1 MDVPP
6 VFILLSAVVG
16 LFLLSQ
22 VHMTKVVSVGPQL
35 SDTNSTPVDS
45 ARADIESRFLSA
57 VNETTRELGDTGVA
71 DVTDAIETETSV
83 TDKATHDHA
92 LTDSTAASN
101 ASGVLPGGHQN
112 TPDYLALSPDAEE
125 YRVSL
130 RDCLENKST
139 IYGTEGLVLGLGG
152 SNDSFR
158 LSSGVE
164 ATCKWR
170 IVVPKGRHVILAA
183 DVLGPQGP
191 CVSSIQLRIYL
202 PVPFPWWYEMACVNR
217 VSRSPIFLMR
227 SNTVEFSMVNRS
239 SLGTGFETGLR
250 RLMATEVQAAFPHF
264 RVLFTSTA
272 ESLWIKMTSVFT
284 SPISGFITSPG
295 FDVTRPCVPNL
306 DASYNLSV
314 PGEHVVMVSF
324 PYLDLDD
331 VFNRRDFVQLTV
343 VNPNGTLGELYNLT
357 EANYISPLYVF
368 HSAAIVIRFVS
379 GRSQVWPSKGMNLSF
394 SFHPV
399 AAAPQRLGSGLW
411 DCSVP
416 DYYASFKQHVH
427 CDLQPDCQGG
437 EDEGGHCPFSSPDC
451 RGSVDA
457 GGKCFLSVDSNVHL
471 SWEAAQTECHRRGGD
486 LAMMKT
492 PGEWEAFWKLYDYG
506 RNWKCAYIGLRLN
519 HTSLTRMY
527 RKTWSWLDT
536 TTAFDVSVTRLEKLS
551 VTSSLRHSV
560 VMVRGI
566 LSLAAFAPVHTPCS
580 RFICQLGSNDSGRR
594 QLTDFFQSSGD
605 TSSSVV
611 QSKGLQL
618 VRCPA
623 GHFTRTFLRCHAKSR
638 CGVLEMQSRCPLTR
652 AETSLSQGSSS
663 TSSSSVID
671 EESVAMFECENQR
684 TTLPYTLVCDFIH
697 DCSDGSDEKFC
708 EHEECLTFRCKN
720 GQCLS
725 DTQRC
730 DDVMDC
736 WDENDE
742 ASCQNTYRSN
752 DVYDFIYHDKVRAP
766 STITFTSRGR
776 YEQTPLSSAE
786 DCPDTYFRCPSSIHC
801 LPVYLRC
808 NGKVD
813 CPRREDEMGCDDYTC
828 PGFYRCRGSS
838 ACVHVDQLCDGV
850 AQCPWRD
857 DELLCEATCPQHC
870 RCQGLAFVCHQPFQA
885 DGFPQVRYLDASGS
899 GMTLA
904 DLADNRYLVYVTL
917 ASSGL
922 LNIARITLP
931 NLWHL
936 DLSKNAIDRISMDVF
951 LSLKQLRTLN
961 LMGNPLTLLTA
972 VNSYERQL
980 QLRLVDLSHTQMP
993 VLSGDPF
1000 KSFFSLQSINIS
1012 FSKVHTIAEEGFQ
1025 SAPALNQL
1033 DLRGNSIK
1041 RYPPNVFKHLANIQ
1055 YIYADDY
1062 KLCCPGMLPEGYE
1075 TDFCFSPQNEI
1086 SSCKDLLRS
1095 DLYRAF
1101 LWFMCTAS
1109 IAGNVGCFFF
1119 RNLVLQSQL
1128 ASGFGVFVSN
1138 LSVADCLMGVYLV
1151 FIGAA
1156 DHTYRGSYYRY
1167 EDVWT
1172 ASVPCRV
1179 SGFLSLLS
1187 SEVSAITIC
1196 LITLD
1201 RFIVLRFPFST
1212 LRFEKQSA
1220 AAACLLTWLL
1230 GISLAAVPLLV
1241 PHWRFY
1247 SQAGICI
1254 PLPVTRQDFAGR
1266 DYSFGVIIVFNFLL
1280 FLVIAAGQMFI
1291 FHSVRINTMAVNT
1304 TKKLQDLT
1312 VARRLITV
1320 AVSDFLCWF
1329 PIGVLGILA
1338 AAGIPVPG
1346 EVNVAIAIFVL
1357 PLNSALNPFIYTF
1370 NILMERQRKEK
1381 EARVLKWLEVTTER
1395 STAARGTALSPA
1407 SENTSAQD
1415 PVGDTKQEVLQCLH
1429 SALDCQLVSSQDVRG
1444 FLLSL
1449 QENAD

>member
-1 MDVPP
+1 
-6 VFILLSAVVG
+6 
-16 LFLLSQ
+16 
-22 VHMTKVVSVGPQL
+22 
-35 SDTNSTPVDS
+35 
-45 ARADIESRFLSA
+45 
-57 VNETTRELGDTGVA
+57 
-71 DVTDAIETETSV
+71 
-83 TDKATHDHA
+83 
-92 LTDSTAASN
+92 
-101 ASGVLPGGHQN
+101 
-112 TPDYLALSPDAEE
+112 
-125 YRVSL
+125 
-130 RDCLENKST
+130 
-139 IYGTEGLVLGLGG
+139 
-152 SNDSFR
+152 
-158 LSSGVE
+158 
-164 ATCKWR
+164 
-170 IVVPKGRHVILAA
+170 
-183 DVLGPQGP
+183 
-191 CVSSIQLRIYL
+191 
-202 PVPFPWWYEMACVNR
+202 MACVNR

-272 ESLWIKMTSVFT
+272 ESLWIQMTSVFT

-427 CDLQPDCQGG
+427 CDLQPDCEGG

-457 GGKCFLSVDSNVHL
+457 GGKCFLSVDSDVDL

-536 TTAFDVSVTRLEKLS
+536 TTAFDASVTRPKKLS

-736 WDENDE
+736 WDESDE

-776 YEQTPLSSAE
+776 YEQTPISSAE
-786 DCPDTYFRCPSSIHC
+786 DCPDTYFRCPSSMHC

-899 GMTLA
+899 GMDFP
-904 DLADNRYLVYVTL
+904 DLDNNHYLVWLSL
-917 ASSGL
+917 AVC
-922 LNIARITLP
+922 RIKVVVNVSRNFA
-931 NLWHL
+931 NLQSL
-936 DLSKNAIDRISMDVF
+936 DLSRNMIESVTLDFVMF
-951 LSLKQLRTLN
+951 LPNVKQIRLSE
-961 LMGNPLTLLTA
+961 NPLVSLTA
-972 VNSYERQL
+972 GEFDTKQTVLTN
-980 QLRLVDLSHTQMP
+980 VDLSKTHLTTFDCGIFVNCP
-993 VLSGDPF
+993 EVKVLNLSHSHVMSVGEKKFTCLPF
-1000 KSFFSLQSINIS
+1000 LR
-1012 FSKVHTIAEEGFQ
+1012 E
-1025 SAPALNQL
+1025 L
-1033 DLRGNSIK
+1033 DLRGTNMEQI
-1041 RYPPNVFKHLANIQ
+1041 PPGIFDGLKHMQVIFSEN
-1055 YIYADDY
+1055 YRH
-1062 KLCCPGMLPEGYE
+1062 CCSDILPKSFHKV
-1075 TDFCFSPQNEI
+1075 FCFAPSTGF
-1086 SSCKDLLRS
+1086 SSCQDLLRLNIHRAS
-1095 DLYRAF
+1095 LWIMAF
-1101 LWFMCTAS
+1101 LS
-1109 IAGNVGCFFF
+1109 SVGNAGCLVG
-1119 RNLVLQSQL
+1119 RVLLEKKSEDP
-1128 ASGFGVFVSN
+1128 SVEIFVSN
-1138 LSVADCLMGVYLV
+1138 L
-1151 FIGAA
+1151 GAA
-1156 DHTYRGSYYRY
+1156 DFLMGLYLCLVVVADARFRGDFLSQER
-1167 EDVWT
+1167 DWLSGS
-1172 ASVPCRV
+1172 ACRAA
-1179 SGFLSLLS
+1179 GFLALTSREAASFVVLLVTVGRLLS
-1187 SEVSAITIC
+1187 
-1196 LITLD
+1196 
-1201 RFIVLRFPFST
+1201 LRFCSR
-1212 LRFEKQSA
+1212 RFQAKSA
-1220 AAACLLTWLL
+1220 WVACLVAWL
-1230 GISLAAVPLLV
+1230 IASALAAVPVLLPGASSWDV
-1241 PHWRFY
+1241 Y
-1247 SQAGICI
+1247 SRT
-1254 PLPVTRQDFAGR
+1254 PLCNGMPTLSGR
-1266 DYSFGVIIVFNFLL
+1266 LGGHAYSFGVLVVLNFVLALATAACQAVVYADVRSNYVIATACSQLSRDMVLSRRVMTVVVTEVASWFLVGVIGFLSSLSVTPVDDDVIRAVAVFLL
-1280 FLVIAAGQMFI
+1280 
-1291 FHSVRINTMAVNT
+1291 
-1304 TKKLQDLT
+1304 
-1312 VARRLITV
+1312 
-1320 AVSDFLCWF
+1320 
-1329 PIGVLGILA
+1329 
-1338 AAGIPVPG
+1338 
-1346 EVNVAIAIFVL
+1346 
-1357 PLNSALNPFIYTF
+1357 PLKPALNPLLYTF
-1370 NILMERQRKEK
+1370 SLVTEQRQLKE
-1381 EARVLKWLEVTTER
+1381 EARLLSVYTARVRSQGSQLPTARRAEPATSKLPTARRAEPATSKLTTATRAEAATSELTTATRAQPATSKLTTATPAEAATSELTTATRAEPATSKLTTATPAESATSEVTTATRAE
-1395 STAARGTALSPA
+1395 SATSKLATATRAEPATDQAKLSISSKEDA
-1407 SENTSAQD
+1407 FRYFQ
-1415 PVGDTKQEVLQCLH
+1415 QCLQ
-1429 SALDCQLVSSQDVRG
+1429 SRKIRSQDIETVLAQYEFG
-1444 FLLSL
+1444 VLAS
-1449 QENAD
+1449 DYTH